1 MGRPYTTKF
10 IVFKP
15 KNEHLTTKNH
25 EDLLFA
31 HVSYLISKIFSVYIE
46 ERIYR
51 PLANKR
57 TIGIGI
63 ILIFLLFSTGCRLA
77 YIFHVAA
84 GQFQLLNDSVPI
96 QEALESNSLDAEHK
110 ARLRL
115 VASIKSFGENELGLK
130 QSRNYQTVH
139 LKSSRH
145 PIYIVSAC
153 PKDRLVRKKWW
164 FPIVGNVPYLGF
176 FDLKSAKAEKKA
188 LIKKD
193 LDVTM
198 GVADAYSTLGWFRDP
213 VTLNLIQGPTVDLVE
228 TILHEMTH
236 LTLYIKG
243 QGEFNEGL
251 AVLVGKMGAFLFLE
265 ETYGSTHP
273 LTIEAKNSIDDE
285 RIFSSFLASLL
296 EDLERLYNSPA
307 SYSEK
312 LAKREKVF
320 ARSLEDF
327 RSLKKQLKTS
337 RFSSFGDAEL
347 NNAYLM
353 SIGLYHQH
361 FSLFEEA
368 LKKNGNSVKTMMV
381 FFYNLAKDGGD
392 LLKKTQARLCGSL
405 STVTSNG

>member
-1 MGRPYTTKF
+1 
-10 IVFKP
+10 
-15 KNEHLTTKNH
+15 
-25 EDLLFA
+25 
-31 HVSYLISKIFSVYIE
+31 
-46 ERIYR
+46 
-51 PLANKR
+51 LANKR
-57 TIGIGI
+57 SIGIGI
-63 ILIFLLFSTGCRLA
+63 ILIFVLLSTGCRLA

-96 QEALESNSLDAEHK
+96 QEALEGNSLEVEYKD
-110 ARLRL
+110 RLRL

-145 PIYIVSAC
+145 PIYVISAC
-153 PKDRLVRKKWW
+153 PKDRLVRKTWW
-164 FPIVGNVPYLGF
+164 FPIVGHVPYLGF
-176 FDLKSAKAEKKA
+176 FDLKSAKAEKEA
-188 LIKKD
+188 LTKKD

-251 AVLVGKMGAFLFLE
+251 AVLVGKMGAFLFFE
-265 ETYGSTHP
+265 ETYGASHP
-273 LTIEAKNSIDDE
+273 LTIEAQKSIDDE
-285 RIFSSFLASLL
+285 RIFSSFLTSLL

-312 LAKREKVF
+312 LAKRENVF
-320 ARSLEDF
+320 TRSLEEF
-327 RSLKKQLKTS
+327 KGLKKQLKTH
-337 RFSSFGDAEL
+337 RFSRFGDAEL

-353 SIGLYHQH
+353 SIGLYHRH
-361 FSLFEEA
+361 FSLFEA
-368 LKKNGNSVKTMMV
+368 AFKKNGDSVKTMMD
-381 FFYNLAKDGGD
+381 FFRDLAKDGGD
-392 LLKKTQARLCGSL
+392 LLKNTQARLCGSL